1 MKKEIN
7 DRIIKIMMDV
17 IAVIIIA
24 FFAYSLTPKTFQNDT
39 FYTIKIGEHLENS
52 VGSASG
58 YLPWNNKIDFK
69 DPFSIHKDL
78 PYTYPHW
85 LYDLLTY
92 KIYKIDGLSSVYMAT
107 CILAV
112 ILGLSI
118 YFVNR
123 KLNKNIIIST
133 LITIASMYCLKDFI
147 AARAQLVTFILFV
160 FTIYGIEQFIA
171 TRKIRYA
178 VLLLIIPIIIANV
191 HSAVWIFYFV
201 LYLPYLAEL
210 FINTMAITNWNLLKR
225 KLILT
230 IRKNKMTKEQY
241 TKEMA
246 EVEKIQATYDENVN
260 KKLNETYKLKFKRE
274 KNTKWLIPI
283 IIIALFTGILTP
295 IKNMPYMYTI
305 LTMQG
310 NSMNIISE
318 HLPLTLIN
326 NVNMIT
332 ILVITIGILTFTKTK
347 IKIRDFFM
355 LLGLI
360 ILSFSSQR
368 QVSMLVIAG
377 NFILAR
383 LIYDLLKRGKEKFK
397 IKATTQVY
405 INVVTISIIAIFV
418 NFVALNYCIDKK
430 NDVFID
436 ESSYPVGAADYI
448 TNTLMP
454 ELGKENIRIYNDYN
468 YGSYL
473 LYRGIPV
480 FIDSRADLYLPEFN
494 GEKDQNGKYV
504 GIDIMTDFLDIS
516 GIACNYESKFEEYDI
531 THAVLL
537 TNSKLNSLISK
548 DINYKQ
554 LYKDDYFVIYER
566 GNR

>member
-1 MKKEIN
+1 
-7 DRIIKIMMDV
+7 
-17 IAVIIIA
+17 
-24 FFAYSLTPKTFQNDT
+24 
-39 FYTIKIGEHLENS
+39 
-52 VGSASG
+52 
-58 YLPWNNKIDFK
+58 
-69 DPFSIHKDL
+69 
-78 PYTYPHW
+78 
-85 LYDLLTY
+85 
-92 KIYKIDGLSSVYMAT
+92 
-107 CILAV
+107 
-112 ILGLSI
+112 
-118 YFVNR
+118 
-123 KLNKNIIIST
+123 
-133 LITIASMYCLKDFI
+133 
-147 AARAQLVTFILFV
+147 
-160 FTIYGIEQFIA
+160 
-171 TRKIRYA
+171 
-178 VLLLIIPIIIANV
+178 
-191 HSAVWIFYFV
+191 
-201 LYLPYLAEL
+201 
-210 FINTMAITNWNLLKR
+210 
-225 KLILT
+225 
-230 IRKNKMTKEQY
+230 
-241 TKEMA
+241 
-246 EVEKIQATYDENVN
+246 
-260 KKLNETYKLKFKRE
+260 
-274 KNTKWLIPI
+274 
-283 IIIALFTGILTP
+283 
-295 IKNMPYMYTI
+295 MPYMYTI

-504 GIDIMTDFLDIS
+504 GRDIMTDFLDIS